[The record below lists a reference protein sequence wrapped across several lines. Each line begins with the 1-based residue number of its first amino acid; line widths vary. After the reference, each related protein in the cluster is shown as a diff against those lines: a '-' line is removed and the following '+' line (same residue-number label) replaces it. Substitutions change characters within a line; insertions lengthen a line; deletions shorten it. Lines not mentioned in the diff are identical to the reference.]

1 MSDELIQQRR
11 WMMLGVLVYEAA
23 WASVLVGVIGIVV
36 ALHWLPGRPAPI
48 RSAADSEPVAQEH
61 EAPVL
66 IEA

>member
-1 MSDELIQQRR
+1 
-11 WMMLGVLVYEAA
+11 VLVYEAA